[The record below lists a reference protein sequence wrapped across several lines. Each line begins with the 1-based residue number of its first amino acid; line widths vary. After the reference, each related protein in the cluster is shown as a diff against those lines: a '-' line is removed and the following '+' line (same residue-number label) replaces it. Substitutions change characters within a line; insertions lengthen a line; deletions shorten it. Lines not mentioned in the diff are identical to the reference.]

1 MDFLLD
7 FILHIDQYMIDI
19 VQEYHTWTYVILFLI
34 IFCETG
40 LVVIPFLPGDSLLF
54 VAGAIAALPDTPL
67 DVNMLFLILFV
78 AAVLGDSCNYMIGR
92 FFGRTLFSNPNSRIF
107 RRSHLEKTHE
117 FYKIWRKDYYFCTFC
132 AHSPYVCS
140 VCGRNGE
147 YALLLFHAVQSDRRS
162 TVDCHILL
170 RRIFLRRSSFRTG
183 ESETADCRH
192 HSGISIACC
201 GRGGARPAEIP

>member
-92 FFGRTLFSNPNSRIF
+92 FFGRTLFNNPNSRIF

-117 FYKIWRKDYYFCTFC
+117 FYKKYG
-132 AHSPYVCS
+132 

>member
-1 MDFLLD
+1 
-7 FILHIDQYMIDI
+7 MIDI

-117 FYKIWRKDYYFCTFC
+117 FYKKYGGKTIIFARFVPIVRTFAPFWQEWGVCIITISCCT
-132 AHSPYVCS
+132 
-140 VCGRNGE
+140 
-147 YALLLFHAVQSDRRS
+147 
-162 TVDCHILL
+162 I
-170 RRIFLRRSSFRTG
+170 
-183 ESETADCRH
+183 
-192 HSGISIACC
+192 
-201 GRGGARPAEIP
+201 